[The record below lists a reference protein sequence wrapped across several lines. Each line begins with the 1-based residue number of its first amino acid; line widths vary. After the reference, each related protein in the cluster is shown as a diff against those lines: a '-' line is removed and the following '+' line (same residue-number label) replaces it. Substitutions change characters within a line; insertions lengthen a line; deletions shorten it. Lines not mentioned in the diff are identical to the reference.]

1 MDSSKAVSSVQ
12 IGPLGKKFLP
22 MALGSFVFGAD
33 QWSEDAHA
41 NLLATM
47 DAAVEAGITHL
58 DTATGYGDGGS
69 ESFIGDFL
77 TSRNGLDGRNGRVF
91 LASKAGID
99 TMDAALMQKCV
110 DESLTRL
117 QTDFIDLYYIHW
129 PRKGKDLRPL
139 MEGLEQARSAG
150 KIGAIGVSNFSVE
163 QLEQVGTV
171 GTVDAHQ
178 FCYNLFWRFP
188 ERDIIPYCQENGIAA
203 VTYSS
208 IAQGVLTGKFPRHPQ
223 LGEGDNRA
231 KTVHFDEDVWP
242 HLYEGVEKLKPLAE
256 EANRPLAHL
265 AIRWVLHQPGIST
278 AVVGARNPEQVAR
291 NAEALTGEIDQ
302 SIFDRMTEVGDEVMN
317 HVPDVG
323 NMYRH
328 YP

>member
-1 MDSSKAVSSVQ
+1 MNNKYTVPSVQ
-12 IGPLGKKFLP
+12 IGPLNKEFSPL
-22 MALGSFVFGAD
+22 ALGSFVFGAD
-33 QWSEDAHA
+33 QWSDEARA

-47 DAAVEAGITHL
+47 DAAVAAGITHF
-58 DTATGYGDGGS
+58 DTAMGYGDGGS
-69 ESFIGDFL
+69 ETFIGNFL
-77 TSRNGLDGRNGRVF
+77 TSRDGMSEQDGPLF

-99 TMDAALMQKCV
+99 TMDAALMRKCV

-117 QTDFIDLYYIHW
+117 QTNFIDLYYIHW
-129 PRKGKDLRPL
+129 PRRGKDMRPL
-139 MEGLEQARSAG
+139 MEGLEQAREAG

-188 ERDIIPYCQENGIAA
+188 ERDIIPYCREKGIAV

-208 IAQGVLTGKFPRHPQ
+208 IAQGVLTGKFPRYPQ
-223 LGEGDNRA
+223 FEAGDNRA

-242 HLYEGVEKLKPLAE
+242 HLYTGVEKLKPLAE

-265 AIRWVLHQPGIST
+265 AIRWVLQQPGITT
-278 AVVGARNPEQVAR
+278 AVVGARSPEQVAR
-291 NAEALTGEIDQ
+291 NAEALAGKIDQ
-302 SIFDRMTEVGDEVMN
+302 SIFDQMSEIGDEVMT

-323 NMYRH
+323 NMYRY